1 MPVGG
6 LSRAW
11 QIISRMGSFNRR
23 ILFRR
28 GTNNEG
34 SILIIPRGGGGLYPM
49 GYINGENS

>member
-11 QIISRMGSFNRR
+11 QIISRVGSFNRR

-28 GTNNEG
+28 G
-34 SILIIPRGGGGLYPM
+34 SILIVTERDRSSSLV
-49 GYINGENS
+49 STR